1 MLTITVY
8 QDATETAKQNDM
20 TESLIKE
27 FSSGVLEIAQQM
39 KITQDLKF
47 NASDEFSQCLVV
59 NNLCDQM

>member
-1 MLTITVY
+1 
-8 QDATETAKQNDM
+8 M

-47 NASDEFSQCLVV
+47 NASDEFS
-59 NNLCDQM
+59 